1 MSLQISERWLGST
14 PTFCPPAVVV
24 QALDARVAA
33 DRSEPVVEHLEIR
46 DDGFGFVEVVHG
58 PKIRRKKGWRDP
70 AQFA

>member
-1 MSLQISERWLGST
+1 
-14 PTFCPPAVVV
+14 
-24 QALDARVAA
+24 LDARVAA